1 VTELGA
7 FITGPPGVGKTT
19 LVVKVVERLR
29 AMGVGVTGFYTI
41 EAREQGTRV
50 GFRLVNVN
58 SGEWRWLAHV
68 SAVEGPMVGRYH
80 VNVDA
85 VEWGLTLLNE
95 PGDLYVID
103 EVGPME
109 MKHPLFLTRVE
120 DVVKSRH
127 FIVTVHVRMTDWL
140 LSRSS
145 LGRVF
150 RLSYVNRD
158 AVASDVLNYL
168 RGLITRVG

>member
-1 VTELGA
+1 MTELGA

-19 LVVKVVERLR
+19 LVVKVVDRLR
-29 AMGVGVTGFYTI
+29 AMGVRVAGFYTI
-41 EAREQGTRV
+41 EAREQGVRV

-68 SAVEGPMVGRYH
+68 NIVEGPMVGRYH
-80 VNVDA
+80 VDINT
-85 VEWGLTLLNE
+85 VEWGLALLNE
-95 PGDLYVID
+95 PGNLYVID

-109 MKHPLFLTRVE
+109 MKHPLFLRRVE
-120 DVVKSRH
+120 EVVKSRH

-140 LSRSS
+140 RTHSS

-150 RLSYVNRD
+150 RLSYTNRD
-158 AVASDVLNYL
+158 AMVNDVLNYL
-168 RGLITRVG
+168 RGLITRVD